1 MESLINS
8 LGLSFTLSKFLPYL
22 LTILIGVICAK
33 LLSKRISASK
43 IIRIIIIILITVFPF
58 SLYFAINPIYEG
70 DFSNDGDEII
80 KDLELPKNKDL
91 LIIALADCPYCIQS
105 QETIKLIH
113 KKNPKIKAEYII
125 MNGTKQDSIRY
136 AEMLKGFA
144 TCRTQKNNVV
154 LMQTIH
160 GSFPSYIFVQKG
172 KFKKVW
178 NNDNFGVL
186 AWDELV
192 SSL

>member
-1 MESLINS
+1 MEELLNYF
-8 LGLSFTLSKFLPYL
+8 GVSFTVSKFLPYL
-22 LTILIGVICAK
+22 LTILIGVICAI

-70 DFSNDGDEII
+70 DFSNDGNEIK
-80 KDLELPKNKDL
+80 KDLKLPKNKDL

-105 QETIKLIH
+105 QGTIKLIH

>member
-1 MESLINS
+1 MEEFFNY
-8 LGLSFTLSKFLPYL
+8 LGMSFLLSKLIPYL
-22 LTILIGVICAK
+22 LSIILGICMAGF
-33 LLSKRISASK
+33 LLKQISTSK
-43 IIRIIIIILITVFPF
+43 IIRNVIIILITVFPF
-58 SLYFAINPIYEG
+58 GLYFTINPIYEG
-70 DFSNDGDEII
+70 DFSNDGNEIK
-80 KDLELPKNKDL
+80 KDLKLPKNKDL